1 MQSSFS
7 GDEVNGSE
15 LKFHNGLV
23 GLLHESEGDLEMWE
37 YHDVAGFKSV
47 AKHTH
52 VGFQPGHYAFDRAQD
67 VLVLLEHI
75 KYAGPFGLSY
85 S

>member
-1 MQSSFS
+1 
-7 GDEVNGSE
+7 VNGIH

-23 GLLHESEGDLEMWE
+23 GLLHESEGELEMLE

-52 VGFQPGHYAFDRAQD
+52 VGLQPGRYAFDRAQD
-67 VLVLLEHI
+67 VLVLLEYI
-75 KYAGPFGLSY
+75 EYAGSFGSSY